1 MKGRNWKDWFK
12 KAGVRAAHTV
22 AQSAVACIGTA
33 AVVESVDWKYV
44 LSASLLAGVLS
55 ILKSVAGLPE
65 EEKNA

>member
-12 KAGVRAAHTV
+12 KAGIR
-22 AQSAVACIGTA
+22 A

>member
-12 KAGVRAAHTV
+12 KAGIRAAHTV

-33 AVVESVDWKYV
+33 AVVESV
-44 LSASLLAGVLS
+44 
-55 ILKSVAGLPE
+55 AGLPE

>member
-1 MKGRNWKDWFK
+1 MLFRS
-12 KAGVRAAHTV
+12 HTV